1 MTLLRV
7 SRAFTVD
14 VSPPGRVREYVALPA
29 KEYALLDPSAVT
41 RSDASERTFTVSAG
55 RQKFAFLD
63 VEPVGTIEVS
73 ATEDGCVQSLVD
85 ARMVNFGSE
94 RSGAVVE
101 AVNASLRDLRLR
113 NAVTAT
119 SGSDGEGDAIKCRID
134 VRGEFTE
141 GVFAR
146 AGGSMNAIVGFSL
159 RAVMPWFLTRLAEDY
174 AKWARD
180 EPRTSAMEKANLA
193 TVAAKILAGSRGK
206 LPEGVSHDPV
216 VASHVD
222 VSSNALSVSYSNPFS
237 TNHVSAS
244 YSSPTMSLPSVVSV
258 NTRSC
263 PFIVTFHVSSRIGL
277 TRSGTGSLSAS
288 IPGVVNIFAENHP
301 LNRARPSSPTSYAGV
316 SNDRRVRNASSSS
329 SRSVHREFPS
339 PPPVSIASARADV
352 TTDITAHAIT
362 AHDAKTRRRRPRS
375 PRVVAII
382 AHPSSFLRVTPRP
395 IAASRCR
402 ATASGAD
409 VPGRASAIDAR
420 ARRCRARTTTTTTR
434 ARCL

>member
-1 MTLLRV
+1 MRCATSTSAREPDACAISRRAMTLLRV

-206 LPEGVSHDPV
+206 LPEGVRECEI
-216 VASHVD
+216 VD
-222 VSSNALSVSYSNPFS
+222 SV
-237 TNHVSAS
+237 
-244 YSSPTMSLPSVVSV
+244 
-258 NTRSC
+258 
-263 PFIVTFHVSSRIGL
+263 
-277 TRSGTGSLSAS
+277 
-288 IPGVVNIFAENHP
+288 
-301 LNRARPSSPTSYAGV
+301 
-316 SNDRRVRNASSSS
+316 
-329 SRSVHREFPS
+329 
-339 PPPVSIASARADV
+339 
-352 TTDITAHAIT
+352 
-362 AHDAKTRRRRPRS
+362 
-375 PRVVAII
+375 
-382 AHPSSFLRVTPRP
+382 
-395 IAASRCR
+395 
-402 ATASGAD
+402 
-409 VPGRASAIDAR
+409 
-420 ARRCRARTTTTTTR
+420 
-434 ARCL
+434 